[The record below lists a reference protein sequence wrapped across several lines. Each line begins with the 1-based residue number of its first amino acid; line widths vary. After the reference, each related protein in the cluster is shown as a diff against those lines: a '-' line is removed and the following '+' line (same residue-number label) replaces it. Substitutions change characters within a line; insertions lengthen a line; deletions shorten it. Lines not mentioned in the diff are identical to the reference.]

1 MADGALSRSEN
12 FAGKVAAVFFAAILL
27 LLIFALRHVLLLVFG
42 AILIAV
48 GLRGLAGVIQRYAR
62 LSKAGSL
69 AVAGLILVGVL
80 VGIFWLLGAQIA
92 AQVSQLRETLPAA
105 WSGLRDRIAQNEFAA
120 DVFDEIQGAISG
132 TNGSQLGAY
141 ASRIGAFTMSAAGAT
156 LELFLVIVAAVF
168 FAVNPNVYVNG
179 AVALAPQQHRGQ
191 IREALGA
198 SAHALR
204 RWLLGTLLS
213 MAFIAVTVSLGLW
226 ALGVPAFLA
235 LGLLCGLAQFVPL
248 IGPTLAA
255 APGVLL
261 ALTVGPETALWAAL
275 LYFTTAQVEA
285 NLLTPMIQ
293 QKAVSLPPGLL
304 LFGVIAGGL
313 LLGPL
318 GALFATP
325 LVVVISVFVVIFYV
339 RGVLGDTKAR
349 APGG

>member
-1 MADGALSRSEN
+1 MPQSDAPEHDSFTGRVAL
-12 FAGKVAAVFFAAILL
+12 VAFTAILIAL
-27 LLIFALRHVLLLVFG
+27 VILLRHVLLLVFG

-48 GLRGLAGVIQRYAR
+48 GFRGLTGMLQRRAR
-62 LSKAGSL
+62 LKKAG
-69 AVAGLILVGVL
+69 AMVVAALIIISVL
-80 VGIFWLLGAQIA
+80 GGMFYLLGAQIS
-92 AQVSQLRETLPAA
+92 AQIAQMMETLPAA
-105 WSGLRDRIAQNEFAA
+105 WESFRERIAQNNFASR
-120 DVFDEIQGAISG
+120 VLDELQSAMSG

-156 LELFLVIVAAVF
+156 LELFLVIVAGIF
-168 FAVNPNVYVNG
+168 FAVNPSAYTNG
-179 AVALAPQQHRGQ
+179 ALALAPPQHRDK

-198 SAHALR
+198 SGHALR

-213 MAFIAVTVSLGLW
+213 MAFIAVTVSIGLW

-255 APGVLL
+255 APGILL
-261 ALTVGPETALWAAL
+261 ALTIGPETALWAAL
-275 LYFTTAQVEA
+275 LYFVTAQIEA

-293 QKAVSLPPGLL
+293 QKAVSLPPALL
-304 LFGVIAGGL
+304 LFGVIAGAL

-325 LVVVISVFVVIFYV
+325 LIVVISVFVTIFYV
-339 RGVLGDTKAR
+339 RGVLGDQDAKV
-349 APGG
+349 PGA